1 MPSIFS
7 KSPTRSR
14 NSSVGAAD
22 PEVGVNDMNV
32 PPNSEQDFS
41 GSVPGTDGTAEGN
54 SPSNDQG
61 DDSPPFSNDGPGYSP
76 QTFDWL
82 RRTSEKVQACE
93 MFPNGSLYLDSLSKL
108 YGQSEL
114 TDDEVV
120 DIEHVCQK
128 YVLNETTQ
136 REEYRDYVSKEMQAY
151 RYDIQR
157 ENEEKAKSLILG
169 SRRDRLF
176 HSIQDEADLL
186 PPTNFSVVY
195 QLGGLDGFA
204 KIEKAF
210 KNPSGKLFTGDKTYP
225 IEVYLR
231 RMTSIQNSVGLTE
244 DLFIQVLLSTTSGQP
259 HNTIQAHHL
268 CGKSVASIYHTL
280 AKIFDM
286 RISAAEAKEK
296 LFKYRAQRFKSLH
309 HVLDDIMVLT
319 TRACKDFPSNGRSH
333 QFDSMAYEALL
344 SALPSKSNERTRELY
359 AEVCS
364 AIERTPSFEEVCL
377 AMEKYDQLYKLDIAE
392 NGVDQVP
399 DATIY
404 KDNKHYKSEVFKSGE
419 FSGKNGLRFNRPK
432 QRVNQ
437 VKTENH
443 APKVAVTRSRSVK
456 RVPQGFDKPPGQG
469 QQPPK
474 EHDYPSIP
482 MDFVPQKSNS
492 KRRSKSKIRHVNS
505 IQGDGQFGGQQ
516 PSPRYNNQNG
526 GRYPPNYQNQGN
538 RTYQQNYQRGFVSND
553 RYKSNTF
560 NGGNSRNHSYGGN
573 YHNNRSQS
581 QNQNRFKKCTVC
593 GVSGHMADVCR
604 ASFTDSGQHIAQTPT
619 TAACTVC
626 KKEFGLDLLHA
637 PSICPW
643 RKSAIYLYELGT
655 INPVGPYKARF
666 EQRQQ

>member
-14 NSSVGAAD
+14 NSSVGAAE
-22 PEVGVNDMNV
+22 PEVGANDMNV

-41 GSVPGTDGTAEGN
+41 GSVPGTEGTAGGN

-61 DDSPPFSNDGPGYSP
+61 DDPPPFSNDGPGYSP

-136 REEYRDYVSKEMQAY
+136 REEYRDYVSKEIQAY
-151 RYDIQR
+151 RYEIQR

-210 KNPSGKLFTGDKTYP
+210 KNPSGKLFTGDRSYP

-244 DLFIQVLLSTTSGQP
+244 ELFIQVLLSTTSGQP

-309 HVLDDIMVLT
+309 HVLDDIKILT
-319 TRACKDFPSNGRSH
+319 TRV
-333 QFDSMAYEALL
+333 M
-344 SALPSKSNERTRELY
+344 
-359 AEVCS
+359 
-364 AIERTPSFEEVCL
+364 
-377 AMEKYDQLYKLDIAE
+377 
-392 NGVDQVP
+392 
-399 DATIY
+399 
-404 KDNKHYKSEVFKSGE
+404 
-419 FSGKNGLRFNRPK
+419 
-432 QRVNQ
+432 
-437 VKTENH
+437 
-443 APKVAVTRSRSVK
+443 
-456 RVPQGFDKPPGQG
+456 
-469 QQPPK
+469 
-474 EHDYPSIP
+474 
-482 MDFVPQKSNS
+482 
-492 KRRSKSKIRHVNS
+492 
-505 IQGDGQFGGQQ
+505 
-516 PSPRYNNQNG
+516 
-526 GRYPPNYQNQGN
+526 
-538 RTYQQNYQRGFVSND
+538 
-553 RYKSNTF
+553 
-560 NGGNSRNHSYGGN
+560 
-573 YHNNRSQS
+573 
-581 QNQNRFKKCTVC
+581 
-593 GVSGHMADVCR
+593 
-604 ASFTDSGQHIAQTPT
+604 HII
-619 TAACTVC
+619 
-626 KKEFGLDLLHA
+626 K
-637 PSICPW
+637 
-643 RKSAIYLYELGT
+643 
-655 INPVGPYKARF
+655 
-666 EQRQQ
+666 